1 MTVITR
7 SQSRRIAE
15 QSLTVVATQQP
26 VEPPVA
32 ITRVLDV
39 VKLTDIITPLATDPP
54 QAMTAYHMA
63 TSSNFKTQI
72 KFYALML
79 DGKVDGKGHDY
90 FGKGPDYF
98 ENVDIAISLF
108 RIINQHIRQLYC
120 SNPSE
125 WYKFIITV
133 YNKANEL
140 LKELSEKER
149 PITTDKERQ
158 IVINIVYELLEAID
172 KSEVILRRN
181 NYFSS
186 V

>member
-26 VEPPVA
+26 VEPPV
-32 ITRVLDV
+32 RVLDLV
-39 VKLTDIITPLATDPP
+39 NITDVITPLATDPP

-63 TSSNFKTQI
+63 TSSNFKVQV
-72 KFYALML
+72 KFYLL
-79 DGKVDGKGHDY
+79 LLDGKGH
-90 FGKGPDYF
+90 DYF
-98 ENVDIAISLF
+98 ENVDIAVSLF
-108 RIINQHIRQLYC
+108 RIINQQIRQLYC

-133 YNKANEL
+133 YNKAKEL
-140 LKELSEKER
+140 LTELREKER

-158 IVINIVYELLEAID
+158 IIINLVYELVEAID
-172 KSEVILRRN
+172 KTEVILRRN

-186 V
+186 M

>member
-7 SQSRRIAE
+7 SQSRQIAE

-26 VEPPVA
+26 VEPPV
-32 ITRVLDV
+32 RVLDLV
-39 VKLTDIITPLATDPP
+39 NITDVSLPLATDPP
-54 QAMTAYHMA
+54 QEMTAYHMA
-63 TSSNFKTQI
+63 TSSNFKVQV
-72 KFYALML
+72 KFYLLLL
-79 DGKVDGKGHDY
+79 D
-90 FGKGPDYF
+90 GKGPDYF
-98 ENVDIAISLF
+98 ENVDIAVSLF
-108 RIINQHIRQLYC
+108 RIINQHITQLYC

-133 YNKANEL
+133 YNKAKEL
-140 LKELSEKER
+140 LTELREKER

-158 IVINIVYELLEAID
+158 IIINLVYELVEAID

>member
-7 SQSRRIAE
+7 SQSRRIVE

-26 VEPPVA
+26 IEPPV
-32 ITRVLDV
+32 RVLDLV
-39 VKLTDIITPLATDPP
+39 NITDVITPLATDPP

-63 TSSNFKTQI
+63 TSSNFKAQV
-72 KFYALML
+72 KFYLLVL
-79 DGKVDGKGHDY
+79 D
-90 FGKGPDYF
+90 GKGPDYF
-98 ENVDIAISLF
+98 ENVDIAVSLF
-108 RIINQHIRQLYC
+108 RIINQQIRQLYC

-140 LKELSEKER
+140 LTELSEKER

-158 IVINIVYELLEAID
+158 IIINLVYELLEAID

-186 V
+186 M